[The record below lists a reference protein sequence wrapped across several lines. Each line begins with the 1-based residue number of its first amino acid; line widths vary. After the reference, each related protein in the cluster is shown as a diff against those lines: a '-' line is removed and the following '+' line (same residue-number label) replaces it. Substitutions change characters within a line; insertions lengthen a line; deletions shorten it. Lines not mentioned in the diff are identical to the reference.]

1 MDMANKNDD
10 NQTGMRRGQQGRG
23 RRVTASDVA
32 NVARV
37 SRSAVS
43 RAFTPGAYLD
53 KDKRALILKTARQL
67 GYRPNALAAS
77 LHGSS
82 TNLVG
87 VVAGSLDNLYDSEF
101 LAKLVAE
108 LNQANKWPL
117 VLAGGDSCIEDS
129 ILSILNY
136 PLDALIIRGGSI
148 PSSLI
153 ETCAKL
159 NIPLLFSGHV
169 VDAPFTDCV
178 CCRNGAGA
186 ALAVDHLVERGR
198 TAFGFLGGPSSRS
211 SSLERLEGTE
221 ERLKHHGLE
230 LQIRHF
236 CDYSYENGRKAAKEM
251 LAQAK
256 LDALLCANDAMA
268 LGALSA
274 IRATLGLKVPDDL
287 SIIGFDDV
295 ALAAWP
301 DFNLTTLRNPID
313 QTVAE
318 ILRLLELRLDSPDKP
333 NEVVLVD
340 PVLMRRGTD

>member
-1 MDMANKNDD
+1 MSNTGDD
-10 NQTGMRRGQQGRG
+10 DQKVHGRG

-32 NVARV
+32 KAARV

-43 RAFTPGAYLD
+43 RAFTPEAYLD
-53 KDKRALILKTARQL
+53 KDKRALILKTAHKL

-77 LHGSS
+77 LQGNS

-101 LAKLVAE
+101 LAKLVGA

-117 VLAGGDSCIEDS
+117 VLGGGDHGMEES

-136 PLDALIIRGGSI
+136 PLDALIIRGGSL

-153 ETCAKL
+153 EMCTKL
-159 NIPLLFSGHV
+159 NIPLLFSGRV

-178 CCRNGAGA
+178 CCRNEAGA

-211 SSLERLEGTE
+211 STLERLGGMEQ
-221 ERLKHHGLE
+221 RLHHHGLT
-230 LQIRHF
+230 LKARHF
-236 CDYSYENGRKAAKEM
+236 CDYSYENGQKAVKEM
-251 LAQAK
+251 LVQVE

-274 IRATLGLKVPDDL
+274 IRALPNLSVPGDV
-287 SIIGFDDV
+287 SIVGFDDV
-295 ALAAWP
+295 TLAAWP

-313 QTVAE
+313 QTVTE
-318 ILRLLELRLDSPDKP
+318 ILRLLEERLAQPDKA

-340 PVLMRRGTD
+340 PILMLRGTD

>member
-1 MDMANKNDD
+1 MTMSPEDGDGRTIQK
-10 NQTGMRRGQQGRG
+10 RG

-32 NVARV
+32 KAANV

-53 KDKRALILKTARQL
+53 KDKRALILKTALRL

-77 LHGSS
+77 LHGNS

-101 LAKLVAE
+101 LAQLIAG

-117 VLAGGDSCIEDS
+117 VLGGGDQGIEEA
-129 ILSILNY
+129 ILSILDY

-186 ALAVDHLVERGR
+186 ALAVDHLVAKGR
-198 TAFGFLGGPSSRS
+198 KTFGFLGGPTSRS
-211 SSLERLEGTE
+211 STLERLHGVES
-221 ERLKHHGLE
+221 RLHHHGLA
-230 LQIRHF
+230 LKTTSF
-236 CDYSYENGRKAAKEM
+236 CAYHYEDGRKAAQQM
-251 LAQAK
+251 LAESK

-274 IRATLGLKVPDDL
+274 IRAMSGLRVPEDL

-313 QTVAE
+313 QTVEA
-318 ILRLLELRLDSPDKP
+318 ILRLLEERLAAPNKA
-333 NEVVLVD
+333 NEVVLID
-340 PVLMRRGTD
+340 PVLIQRGTD